1 MSYIFDCEYPDTN
14 SVWMLNVQI
23 RIWIIYLVSVA
34 LRLDGQS
41 ENIHTIY
48 TRTPRARARHGQ
60 GAGGHR
66 IGLVFI
72 LARQPNHILLWLLQ
86 TAILRN
92 LPLPPPPQRHECKS
106 AAAT

>member
-41 ENIHTIY
+41 EISVPFTLVPRGQERNTI
-48 TRTPRARARHGQ
+48 RVQAA
-60 GAGGHR
+60 
-66 IGLVFI
+66 IESDLSLSS
-72 LARQPNHILLWLLQ
+72 LANTITFYFGCSRLLF
-86 TAILRN
+86 
-92 LPLPPPPQRHECKS
+92 
-106 AAAT
+106 